1 MKQFPFY
8 KQPDG
13 MDCGPTCLRM
23 IAKHYGKSVSIE
35 TLREF
40 SGTTRQGSSLT
51 GISQAAEQIGF
62 RTLGVKIDLLNLL
75 EHAPLPCIVLWNHKH
90 YVVVYKL
97 KRGKIAVA
105 DPAHGLL
112 TFSHREF
119 LENWI
124 GRHANERTE
133 EGICLLLEPTA
144 AFSEE
149 LGYEPESKTG
159 FSFLFRHLKPYRKLL
174 VQVSLGLL
182 ASSLL
187 QLIFPFLTQ
196 SVVDIGIQNKDLHF
210 LYLVLIGQL
219 FVFLGRSVIEI
230 IRSWILLH
238 LSARI
243 NISLV
248 SGFLVKLMA
257 LPISFFDVKLT
268 GDLMLRIGDHERVEQ
283 LLTSQS
289 LNVLFSAF
297 NFIVFGAVLAVYNV
311 SVFGLFL
318 AGTALY
324 FAWVRYFIKKRRDL
338 DHKRFSQ
345 MSIDQSK
352 IMELINGM
360 QEIKLHNAERKK
372 RWEWE
377 AVQVR
382 LYRLRMEGLRLE
394 QVQSNGA
401 AIINEVKNIL
411 ISFFTAKLVIDGQLT
426 LGMMLSVS
434 YIIGQLNAPISQF
447 LAFVYSLQDAR
458 ISLERLSEIHRKEDE
473 EPKHSNRLT
482 ELPENQDLRLE
493 QVSFHYPGMETPVL
507 KDLNLTIPENKIT
520 AIVGASGSGKTTL
533 MKLLLRFYEPQKGKI
548 RIGDSDLN
556 LFTQH
561 TWRERCGSVMQEGF
575 IFNDTIANN
584 IAVSDERIDPFKLK
598 KAVEIANIR
607 EFIEGLPLSYNTQI
621 GADGVGLSGGQK
633 QRLFIARAVYKNP
646 DFLFFDE
653 ATSALDA
660 NNERTIMDNL
670 NRFFEGRTAVI
681 IAHRLSTVKNAD
693 QIVVMDKGA
702 IIEVGT
708 HNELLEKRGSYHH
721 LVKNQLELEKVAAEN
736 R

>member
-1 MKQFPFY
+1 MKKFPFY

-13 MDCGPTCLRM
+13 MDCGPACLRM
-23 IAKHYGKSVSIE
+23 IAKYHGKSVSIE
-35 TLREF
+35 KLREL
-40 SGTTRQGSSLT
+40 SETTRHGSSLT
-51 GISQAAEQIGF
+51 GMSNAAESIGL

-75 EHAPLPCIVLWNHKH
+75 ENAPLPCIVLWNYKH
-90 YVVVYKL
+90 YVVVHKL
-97 KRGKIAVA
+97 KRGKIGVA

-119 LENWI
+119 LNNWI
-124 GRHANERTE
+124 GRHADEKTE
-133 EGICLLLEPTA
+133 EGICLLLEPTT
-144 AFSEE
+144 AFNEDE
-149 LGYEPESKTG
+149 TDEPESKTG

-174 VQVSLGLL
+174 IQVSFGLL
-182 ASSLL
+182 ATSLL

-196 SVVDIGIQNKDLHF
+196 SVVDIGIQNKDIHF

-219 FVFLGRSVIEI
+219 VVFLGRSVIEI

-248 SGFLVKLMA
+248 SEFLVKLMG

-283 LLTSQS
+283 LLTNQS
-289 LNVLFSAF
+289 LNVLFSVF
-297 NFIVFGAVLAVYNV
+297 NFLVFGVVLAVYNV
-311 SVFGLFL
+311 PVFLLFL
-318 AGTALY
+318 AGTIIY
-324 FAWVRYFIKKRRDL
+324 FGWVSYFIKKRRDL

-352 IMELINGM
+352 IMELITGM

-377 AVQVR
+377 TVQVR
-382 LYRLRMEGLRLE
+382 LYKLRMEGLRLE
-394 QVQSNGA
+394 QVQSSGA
-401 AIINEVKNIL
+401 AIINEAKNIL

-447 LAFVYSLQDAR
+447 LTFVYSLQDAR
-458 ISLERLSEIHRKEDE
+458 ISLERLSEIHNKEDE
-473 EPKHSNRLT
+473 EPRNSDRLKD
-482 ELPENQDLRLE
+482 LPENHELRLE
-493 QVSFHYPGMETPVL
+493 EVSFQYPGNQSPVL
-507 KDLNLTIPENKIT
+507 KNLNLTIPENKIT

-533 MKLLLRFYEPQKGKI
+533 MKLLLRFYEPKTGKI
-548 RIGDSDLN
+548 LIGDSDLES
-556 LFTQH
+556 FTQRA
-561 TWRERCGSVMQEGF
+561 WRERCGSVMQEGF

-584 IAVSDERIDPFKLK
+584 IAVSEERIDKFKLK
-598 KAVEIANIR
+598 KAVEIANIQ
-607 EFIEGLPLSYNTQI
+607 EFIEGLPLSYNTKI
-621 GADGVGLSGGQK
+621 GAEGVGLSGGQK

-660 NNERTIMDNL
+660 NNERTIMENL
-670 NRFFEGRTAVI
+670 DLFFEGRTAVI

-693 QIVVMDKGA
+693 QIIVMDKGE
-702 IIEVGT
+702 IIEMGT
-708 HNELLEKRGSYHH
+708 HSELLAKKGNYHH
-721 LVKNQLELEKVAAEN
+721 LVKNQLELEKITAEN
-736 R
+736 Q